1 MVVYIKTC
9 FRLNDK
15 IDRLDQNKNR
25 PLRHRHTSLDSGTY
39 RVKGK
44 SPTTPILD
52 QLKTFDKTSSAKD
65 NRPSRDSHVPVGGSH
80 VTVKTPTSSETE
92 KRRDISPVWIE
103 RRRCCSANQ
112 TRRVV
117 EYAGSASSGSSP
129 GDEGSKLTP
138 SSYSRTLWFVPLSSS
153 DKNKKIAE
161 KETPTSRGNA
171 TSPEVSPGTSKT
183 SNSMFSKS
191 ETHLQ
196 SPDTSVSGK
205 PPSSNRASLRLKKH
219 KLRNN
224 TFTYSK
230 YLAQKDKSET
240 DLITTRSS
248 VSLNSWPDETSPGD
262 SSPLPISDVKDKVG
276 KCDKKPR
283 SDTYVAESFGDTFI
297 TFDAS
302 DMEERSAK
310 KDTTHPLNS
319 SSTTTITVEDKTDR
333 HKLLDK
339 YRNKNPPTNDTR
351 PSSPGVRKFTGGR
364 KSPGDKLSSRSRNK
378 SPGSASSSTTDLFMK
393 VSSSLSRR
401 LSLNRKHKK
410 SSAVPET
417 TSQIDIE
424 KYLYGKD
431 SGVYSKEIELDYTDL
446 NYTVNNYSR
455 L

>member
-1 MVVYIKTC
+1 MSV
-9 FRLNDK
+9 N
-15 IDRLDQNKNR
+15 
-25 PLRHRHTSLDSGTY
+25 
-39 RVKGK
+39 
-44 SPTTPILD
+44 
-52 QLKTFDKTSSAKD
+52 A
-65 NRPSRDSHVPVGGSH
+65 
-80 VTVKTPTSSETE
+80 PTSTETD

-112 TRRVV
+112 ARRVV
-117 EYAGSASSGSSP
+117 EYTGSASSGSSP
-129 GDEGSKLTP
+129 GDERSKLTP

-153 DKNKKIAE
+153 EKNKKITE
-161 KETPTSRGNA
+161 KETPTSRGSA
-171 TSPEVSPGTSKT
+171 TSPEASPGTSKP
-183 SNSMFSKS
+183 SNSMYSKS
-191 ETHLQ
+191 ETHLK
-196 SPDTSVSGK
+196 SPDTSLSGK

-240 DLITTRSS
+240 ELITTRSS
-248 VSLNSWPDETSPGD
+248 VSLNSWPDDTCPGD
-262 SSPLPISDVKDKVG
+262 GSPLLISDVKDKVG
-276 KCDKKPR
+276 KCDNK
-283 SDTYVAESFGDTFI
+283 SCGDTYVAESFGDTFI

-310 KDTTHPLNS
+310 KDTTYSLNS
-319 SSTTTITVEDKTDR
+319 SSTTTIPAKDPTDR

-339 YRNKNPPTNDTR
+339 YKNKNLPTDETR

-364 KSPGDKLSSRSRNK
+364 KSPGDKLTSRSRNK
-378 SPGSASSSTTDLFMK
+378 SPGSSSSSTTDLFMK

-410 SSAVPET
+410 SSAVAET
-417 TSQIDIE
+417 SSQIDIE

-446 NYTVNNYSR
+446 NYTVNNYCR